1 MGCVTDPEDDVFEI
15 LSRYKGDLI
24 LDGISELSDAAAVSL
39 SSHRGRLGLQGLQ
52 QISAEAIEA
61 LEKHQGLIE
70 NQQPSDFLNEI
81 YNPENDEEE
90 ED

>member
-15 LSRYKGDLI
+15 LSRYEGDLI

-39 SSHRGRLGLQGLQ
+39 SSHRGRLGLKGLQ
-52 QISAEAIEA
+52 QISNEAIEA
-61 LEKHQGLIE
+61 LGKHQGLIE
-70 NQQPSDFLNEI
+70 NQQPSDFLNTI
-81 YNPENDEEE
+81 YNPENEEEE

>member
-1 MGCVTDPEDDVFEI
+1 M
-15 LSRYKGDLI
+15 
-24 LDGISELSDAAAVSL
+24 SDAAAVSL

-52 QISAEAIEA
+52 QISTEAIET

-70 NQQPSDFLNEI
+70 NQQPSDFLNTI
-81 YNPENDEEE
+81 YNPENEEEE